1 MLQAKEKESFTD
13 QCHRIVDT
21 PLFRDHPQAL
31 EHIDTEKDFLL
42 PSEEV
47 VRAMLALLTDPK
59 YRAGTVL
66 EVNDI
71 GGWREVQ
78 LTNDP
83 GPQGQSKNPRA
94 KAAEAISF
102 VREILEKDA
111 QGYKK
116 QSKL

>member
-1 MLQAKEKESFTD
+1 MR
-13 QCHRIVDT
+13 CPRIVDT

-31 EHIDTEKDFLL
+31 DHIDTTNDFLL
-42 PSEEV
+42 PPAEV
-47 VRAMLALLTDPK
+47 VKAMMALLTDDK

-78 LTNDP
+78 LLNDP

-94 KAAEAISF
+94 KAVEAISL
-102 VREILEKDA
+102 VTKALQKDA
-111 QGYKK
+111 KGYKERL
-116 QSKL
+116 KL